1 MTEAEPRVAV
11 VGAGLAG
18 LTAALELHQR
28 GLAVTVLERA
38 KRPGGRARSQVRDG
52 LPLEVLSPVV
62 SSADA
67 ELLALVTESGAGDA
81 FLPLRPVIAG
91 QFRRGRVS
99 AVDPR
104 GPLDFAR
111 IPGLRRRESLRLV
124 RLPRLL
130 RRYARHLPAG
140 APEAGAPLDDR
151 SIADFGR
158 LYFGRSVVEHWFG
171 PFASS
176 ESLGDPDETSRVHL
190 LRRHRFH
197 FGVPRGLPRARLED
211 LVEAAAG
218 RAAVLTGADVRLVRP
233 ASGGGLVV
241 DYTRRGRDHCVEVDG
256 VVIAVPAAGAAAL
269 GAAVLTTGERDVL
282 SRVRSRAAVTLCAR
296 SCRPLS
302 WHAREVRVPRSE
314 GGAAE
319 TFLVEPGMA
328 GGRVPEGFG
337 SVALH
342 ATGPW
347 SDRALDLSDEVI
359 EKELCSEL
367 DRLQPGTT
375 AAVDFAQVLRVRDA
389 RPRFDVGHYRAL
401 ARLQRIESECR
412 AEGRRLVLAG
422 DYRMDPS
429 WNGAVAS
436 GRRAAQALAGDLLGV
451 RSARGGS

>member
-18 LTAALELHQR
+18 LTAALELRER
-28 GLAVTVLERA
+28 GIAVTVLERA
-38 KRPGGRARSQVRDG
+38 TRPGGRARSAVRDG

-67 ELLALVTESGAGDA
+67 ELLALVTELGVGDA
-81 FLPLRPVIAG
+81 LLPLRPVVTG
-91 QFRRGRVS
+91 LFRGGRVS
-99 AVDPR
+99 EVDPR
-104 GPLDFAR
+104 RPLDFAR
-111 IPGLRRRESLRLV
+111 IPGLRLHEALRLG

-130 RRYARHLPAG
+130 RRYAKHLPAG

-151 SIADFGR
+151 SVADFGR
-158 LYFGRSVVEHWFG
+158 LYFGRSAVEHWLG
-171 PFASS
+171 PFVSS
-176 ESLGDPDETSRVHL
+176 TSLGDPDETSRVHL

-197 FGVPRGLPRARLED
+197 FGVPRGLPRARLVE

-233 ASGGGLVV
+233 AAGGGLVV
-241 DYTRRGRDHCVEVDG
+241 DYTREGRDCCVEVDG
-256 VVIAVPAAGAAAL
+256 VVVAVPAADAAAL
-269 GAAVLTTGERDVL
+269 GTALLTTGELDVL
-282 SRVRSRAAVTLCAR
+282 CGVRSSAAVTLCAR

-337 SVALH
+337 SIALH

-347 SDRALDLSDEVI
+347 SDRALDLSDEVL
-359 EKELCSEL
+359 EKELSAEL
-367 DRLQPGTT
+367 DRLQPGAT
-375 AAVDFAQVLRVRDA
+375 AALDFAQVLRVRAA

-412 AEGRRLVLAG
+412 GEGRRLVLAG

-436 GRRAAQALAGDLLGV
+436 GRRAAAALAGDLLGV
-451 RSARGGS
+451 QAAPGES